1 MNQEKITK
9 KNLIFFPLGTMGRDA
24 VYSLIN
30 SYLLT
35 FVLFTHSMAAAQ
47 LAAIPGI
54 MIAARAFDVLHGP
67 VMSVSRGG
75 LLCGSLH

>member
-1 MNQEKITK
+1 MQDEKTTK

-35 FVLFTHSMAAAQ
+35 FVLFTHSLNGA
-47 LAAIPGI
+47 
-54 MIAARAFDVLHGP
+54 
-67 VMSVSRGG
+67 
-75 LLCGSLH
+75 